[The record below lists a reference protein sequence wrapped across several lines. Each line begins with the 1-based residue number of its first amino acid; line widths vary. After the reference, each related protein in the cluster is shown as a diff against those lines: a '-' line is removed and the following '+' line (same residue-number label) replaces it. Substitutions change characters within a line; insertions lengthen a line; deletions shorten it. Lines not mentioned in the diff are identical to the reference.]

1 VRREASRG
9 RRTDA
14 WSDRRPR
21 GAHGVE
27 GMYANA
33 ASAILIIIGALFAVL
48 GLFAGGNLVVAVIG
62 LVAILAG
69 GALSLA
75 ARRSP

>member
-1 VRREASRG
+1 
-9 RRTDA
+9 
-14 WSDRRPR
+14 
-21 GAHGVE
+21 
-27 GMYANA
+27 MYANM
-33 ASAILIIIGALFAVL
+33 ASATLIVIGALFAVL

-69 GALSLA
+69 GALNLA